1 MSTNIRQDVPQTLE
15 GWSCDLS
22 TPADRNAILPL
33 AVDYRGDVTLFC
45 EKYGPV
51 VGFVFN
57 VSSSEVTLLR
67 PEQVEATR
75 IPTERIARISFSGR
89 DPANG
94 KGWEAWLDK
103 VAQAEARGEVAELY
117 PDEHE

>member
-1 MSTNIRQDVPQTLE
+1 MSTKTKHTLPDALE

-22 TPADRNAILPL
+22 NTDDRQAILPL
-33 AVDYRGDVTLFC
+33 ALDYRGDVTLWC
-45 EKYGPV
+45 EKNGPV

-57 VSSSEVTLLR
+57 VSRSEVTLLR

-75 IPTERIARISFSGR
+75 IPIDRIVRITFSGR
-89 DPANG
+89 DAANG
-94 KGWEAWLDK
+94 KSWEAWLEK

-117 PDEHE
+117 PDECE